1 MFFVL
6 SWAWD
11 KEKLWS
17 PHEGLRFKSYHL
29 SYSIYKH
36 NAKDIADPSSLQN
49 MCHIWTSCWA
59 LLTIESLWLSGRAL
73 EHRITESQKVWGSIP
88 YGDLEFFLCLI
99 LMTRPRIY
107 FSFSLPSSKLTLF
120 LIRFVILL
128 IPIFEKYL
136 IFLLRLFII
145 CYDQIIYWMSCIERA
160 KTRGELMLQ
169 THKIEF
175 LEVWTQLILY
185 GAQD

>member
-11 KEKLWS
+11 KGKIWS
-17 PHEGLRFKSYHL
+17 PHEGLRFKSV
-29 SYSIYKH
+29 
-36 NAKDIADPSSLQN
+36 
-49 MCHIWTSCWA
+49 CHIWTSCWA

-73 EHRITESQKVWGSIP
+73 EHRIWRCEV
-88 YGDLEFFLCLI
+88 LM